1 MSTFS
6 LHASQAPAT
15 PSLARLVA
23 AIAMV
28 LDVFVEAQDAARA
41 AHKRLPFVDW

>member
-6 LHASQAPAT
+6 LHASQAPT
-15 PSLARLVA
+15 IPSLARLIA
-23 AIAMV
+23 AFAM
-28 LDVFVEAQDAARA
+28 LMDVFVEAQDVARA

>member
-6 LHASQAPAT
+6 LHAAHVPTFPGLVRFIAA
-15 PSLARLVA
+15 LA
-23 AIAMV
+23 IV